1 MNTKSLIFELFKTN
15 NNFKKGLK
23 IIVASLKASAG
34 VLRLLVFFVVVAM
47 IIFSALIFYIEKLT
61 ASNMS
66 SAISQTGKGSENEL
80 TSIIETFWFSIASLT
95 TVGFGDY
102 SPRTPLG
109 ELRILLR
116 QMNTLNNTTYFER
129 NDFWSHVYSRRSI
142 ND

>member
-116 QMNTLNNTTYFER
+116 QMNTLINTTYFER